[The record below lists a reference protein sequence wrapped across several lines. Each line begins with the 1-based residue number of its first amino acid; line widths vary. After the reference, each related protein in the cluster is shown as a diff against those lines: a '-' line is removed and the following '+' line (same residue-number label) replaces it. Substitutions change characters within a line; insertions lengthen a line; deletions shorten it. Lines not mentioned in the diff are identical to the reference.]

1 MGWFHKRWSWT
12 QDLQLSYK
20 SAYDLVKIKNQGRK
34 KSNKQD
40 GISQKNQNVS
50 IFFRLPLQLQHL
62 RASENQIVG
71 VGRGSGGINQSQCSF
86 LCLVIGLVL
95 LSQHATPTT

>member
-1 MGWFHKRWSWT
+1 M
-12 QDLQLSYK
+12 
-20 SAYDLVKIKNQGRK
+20 KIKNQGRK
-34 KSNKQD
+34 NSNKQD

-50 IFFRLPLQLQHL
+50 IFFRLPLQLQNL

-95 LSQHATPTT
+95 LSQHATPTTYFSLDRN

>member
-1 MGWFHKRWSWT
+1 MKQNGFVSLIGWFHKRQSWS
-12 QDLQLSYK
+12 QDLQLSHK

-71 VGRGSGGINQSQCSF
+71 VGRGR
-86 LCLVIGLVL
+86 
-95 LSQHATPTT
+95 